1 MYKYVDSGLTDKF
14 NLPIFKRKRVFR
26 RNTRIIKEI
35 SGEMREEI
43 VMAFILFDKDKSNT
57 IDITELKDAMKA
69 LGIFMTK

>member
-26 RNTRIIKEI
+26 RNTRVVKEI